1 MATEFLRR
9 LRAAPKNRALWEEM
23 YRTLRPI
30 VYRTAYRLLHG
41 EVALAEDVTQEAFL
55 RFLQYGKLSTLESDD
70 HLLAYLRQTTRHLCW
85 DRLRQ
90 ASRTVSL
97 GSPEGVQALEQ
108 TVVDSEEVDQLSWDI
123 EHLAGSLSDEEQ
135 RLLRELIT
143 NTSLNEIAEALGITY
158 GAAAVRIHRLRGKLH
173 SAINGL

>member
-1 MATEFLRR
+1 VES
-9 LRAAPKNRALWEEM
+9 
-23 YRTLRPI
+23 
-30 VYRTAYRLLHG
+30 
-41 EVALAEDVTQEAFL
+41 LA
-55 RFLQYGKLSTLESDD
+55 
-70 HLLAYLRQTTRHLCW
+70 
-85 DRLRQ
+85 
-90 ASRTVSL
+90 
-97 GSPEGVQALEQ
+97 
-108 TVVDSEEVDQLSWDI
+108 DSEEVDQLSWDI